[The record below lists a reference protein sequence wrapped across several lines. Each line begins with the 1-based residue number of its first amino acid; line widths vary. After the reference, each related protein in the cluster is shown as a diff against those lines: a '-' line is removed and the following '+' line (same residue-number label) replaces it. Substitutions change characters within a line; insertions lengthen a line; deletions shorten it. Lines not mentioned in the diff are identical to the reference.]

1 MDHKDEKMK
10 IIIIGCGRLGS
21 ELAHRLFRRGHEVT
35 VVDNKASAF
44 QHLPLDFAGRLNEG
58 DALDQD
64 VLERAG
70 VSCADAL
77 AAVTSSDAI
86 NIVVGHVARQI
97 YKIPKVVARN
107 FDPSCCSVFDAFG
120 VHMIASSSWGAQRM
134 EEVLYHSD
142 IRTVFSAGN
151 GEVEIYELTVPP
163 AWQGRLLRELT
174 TIQDTILISL
184 TRAGRAMLPDPAI
197 ILENGDMVYVSATF
211 DGIEALRSLLKNTPE
226 E

>member
-1 MDHKDEKMK
+1 MK

-21 ELAHRLFRRGHEVT
+21 ELAYRLFRRGHEVT
-35 VVDNKASAF
+35 IVDNRASAF

-70 VSCADAL
+70 VASADAL

-86 NIVVGHVARQI
+86 NIVVGHVCRQV

-107 FDPSCCSVFDAFG
+107 FDPSCCSIFDAFG
-120 VHMIASSSWGAQRM
+120 VHMIASSSWGAQRL
-134 EEVLYHSD
+134 EEMLYHSD
-142 IRTVFSAGN
+142 VRTIFSAGN
-151 GEVEIYELTVPP
+151 GEVEVYELTVPP
-163 AWQGRLLRELT
+163 AWQGRPLRDLSAIDE
-174 TIQDTILISL
+174 TILVSL
-184 TRAGRAMLPDPAI
+184 TRAGRAVLPDPSMS
-197 ILENGDMVYVSATF
+197 LESGDLIHISATF
-211 DGIEALRSLLKNTPE
+211 DGIEALRSLLKNNTE